1 MARVVLTSTLADEFN
16 VGRTELTV
24 VADNVRQLLRELDQ
38 QFPGLGTEIERSQG
52 MAIDGELTQD
62 PHAQPLSEEAEVF
75 VLPRIGGG

>member
-1 MARVVLTSTLADEFN
+1 MARVVLTSTLADEFA

-24 VADNVRQLLRELDQ
+24 AVDSVRQLLQELDKL
-38 QFPGLGTEIERSQG
+38 FPGLGTEIERSQG

-62 PHAQPLSEEAEVF
+62 PHAQPLAPDAEVF